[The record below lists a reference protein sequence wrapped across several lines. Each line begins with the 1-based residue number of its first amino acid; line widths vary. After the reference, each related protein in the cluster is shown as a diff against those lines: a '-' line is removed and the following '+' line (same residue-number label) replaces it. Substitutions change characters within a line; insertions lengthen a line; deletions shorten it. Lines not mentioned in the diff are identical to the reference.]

1 MYIIMEQVITN
12 ILESFD
18 SVEIIEDLQENDYDP
33 YGNKRIFKYWF
44 MNSKIYTMEIFD
56 KEGFNKM
63 RFRGALFLL
72 PNGSKQFT
80 HNRTLTIRTLFEILT
95 KK

>member
-1 MYIIMEQVITN
+1 
-12 ILESFD
+12 
-18 SVEIIEDLQENDYDP
+18 
-33 YGNKRIFKYWF
+33 
-44 MNSKIYTMEIFD
+44 MEIFD

-63 RFRGALFLL
+63 KFQGGLFIL
-72 PNGSKQFT
+72 PDGTRTFT

>member
-1 MYIIMEQVITN
+1 MEEIITK

-18 SVEIIEDLQENDYDP
+18 TVEIVEDLQENQEFDP
-33 YGNKRIFKYWF
+33 YGNRKIFKYWF

-63 RFRGALFLL
+63 KFQGGLFIL
-72 PNGSKQFT
+72 PDGTRTFT